1 MKRIFILQISYICA
15 IFLKIPENQRILRR
29 RSTMFMTTVEPT
41 GNSISE
47 DSKETS
53 HSTIWG
59 RWWIRIL
66 LLIFHIAVLAVLM
79 SLTPAGYAMQLGYD
93 TGTVILS
100 GTVFMWFLLIFTKTH
115 RLVIL
120 FCILLLLQSGYT
132 AMFVFNFRAQDRLL
146 QEFNVDLSQ
155 FHQEYAAQIGE
166 LHIER
171 IFEMLTP
178 EVGFNPQEL
187 PDILQHIRTART
199 MYDEF
204 RAQQEELIRSME
216 ERLSS
221 ISEQALRKFRLGR
234 DQARGDFKN
243 DDRLQA
249 DYLAEIENL
258 VSFLINYQGHYLY
271 EGSDLIFDTEK
282 ETERYNEIIA
292 RIIELEKQL
301 LDYSQRR
308 QKVEEEFINS
318 F

>member
-1 MKRIFILQISYICA
+1 
-15 IFLKIPENQRILRR
+15 
-29 RSTMFMTTVEPT
+29 
-41 GNSISE
+41 
-47 DSKETS
+47 
-53 HSTIWG
+53 
-59 RWWIRIL
+59 
-66 LLIFHIAVLAVLM
+66 
-79 SLTPAGYAMQLGYD
+79 
-93 TGTVILS
+93 
-100 GTVFMWFLLIFTKTH
+100 
-115 RLVIL
+115 
-120 FCILLLLQSGYT
+120 
-132 AMFVFNFRAQDRLL
+132 
-146 QEFNVDLSQ
+146 
-155 FHQEYAAQIGE
+155 
-166 LHIER
+166 
-171 IFEMLTP
+171 
-178 EVGFNPQEL
+178 
-187 PDILQHIRTART
+187 